1 MKLHGKPTQVLKETV
16 LQRVSETATTSTYI
30 KTHHNVLTTHFTSF
44 IENYSKRL
52 ALTKG
57 TADFTL
63 TSAHYV
69 PLLLQVGTGEM
80 MTHRARTLQQRQE
93 ARNNLIM
100 VTCRSSVRT
109 AAEDCYRQCIALPL
123 LTHASRTHQQQSY
136 LTTCRCL
143 ITFYGLFNDAVGS
156 TYCIYNVEWYDRHRT
171 MNYK

>member
-16 LQRVSETATTSTYI
+16 LQRVSETPTTSTYI

-57 TADFTL
+57 TAYFTHNISTMCCYCCKL
-63 TSAHYV
+63 V
-69 PLLLQVGTGEM
+69 LGGEM
-80 MTHRARTLQQRQE
+80 MTHEARTLEQQQE
-93 ARNNLIM
+93 VRNNLIM
-100 VTCRSSVRT
+100 VTCRPSVRT
-109 AAEDCYRQCIALPL
+109 TAEDWLQALHRLPL
-123 LTHASRTHQQQSY
+123 LTQASRTHQQQSY

-171 MNYK
+171 MN